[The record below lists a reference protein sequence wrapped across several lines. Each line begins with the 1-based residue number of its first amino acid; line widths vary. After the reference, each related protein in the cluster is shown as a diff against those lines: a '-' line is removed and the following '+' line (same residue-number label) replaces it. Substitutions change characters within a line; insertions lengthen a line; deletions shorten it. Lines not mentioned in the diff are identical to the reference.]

1 MKKFLFALPLPFCA
15 AAPAHA
21 TGGFFCETR
30 GAATPISVSI
40 TYTHTTGGG
49 LVGATLTDGDKEI
62 PTEKAQWW
70 LDGTELRLLLTDPDL
85 EREEV
90 EIRARGRSEVMVGTL
105 KRGGKA
111 YRVRCEES
119 G

>member
-1 MKKFLFALPLPFCA
+1 MKSYLLAAPLLLCA
-15 AAPAHA
+15 AAPAQA

-30 GAATPISVSI
+30 GAPKPIEVSI
-40 TYTHTTGGG
+40 TYTHTTGGA
-49 LVGATLTDGDKEI
+49 LIGATLTEAGKEI

-90 EIRARGRSEVMVGTL
+90 EIRARGRGEVMTGTL
-105 KRGGKA
+105 KRGERTW
-111 YRVRCEES
+111 RVRCEES

>member
-1 MKKFLFALPLPFCA
+1 MKRFLFALPMLLAA
-15 AAPAHA
+15 AAPAYA
-21 TGGFFCETR
+21 TGGFSCETR
-30 GAATPISVSI
+30 GAKKIEVNI
-40 TYTHTTGGG
+40 VFTHTTGGG
-49 LVGATLTDGDKEI
+49 LVGATLIDNDKEI

-90 EIRARGRSEVMVGTL
+90 EIRVRGSGEVMVGTL
-105 KRGGKA
+105 KRGGRT

>member
-1 MKKFLFALPLPFCA
+1 MKKLLLAAPLLFCA

-21 TGGFFCETR
+21 TAGFFCETR
-30 GAATPISVSI
+30 GAARSI
-40 TYTHTTGGG
+40 TVNMVYTMGTGGA
-49 LVGATLTDGDKEI
+49 LQEATLTDNGKEVK
-62 PTEKAQWW
+62 TEKAQWW
-70 LDGTELRLLLTDPDL
+70 IDGTELRLLLTDPDL

-90 EIRARGRSEVMVGTL
+90 EIRARGRGEVMVGTL
-105 KRGGKA
+105 KRGERT

>member
-1 MKKFLFALPLPFCA
+1 MRKVLLALPLLLCA

-21 TGGFFCETR
+21 TGGFVCETR
-30 GAATPISVSI
+30 GAKAISVSVVF
-40 TYTHTTGGG
+40 THSAGGA
-49 LVGATLTDGDKEI
+49 LVGATLVDNGKEV

-70 LDGTELRLLLTDPDL
+70 LDGVELRLLLTDPDL

-90 EIRARGRSEVMVGTL
+90 EIRARGAGEVMVGTL
-105 KRGGKA
+105 KRGGRT

>member
-1 MKKFLFALPLPFCA
+1 MRYMFAAPLLFCA

-21 TGGFFCETR
+21 TGGMACETT
-30 GAATPISVSI
+30 GARKIEVGVSF
-40 TYTHTTGGG
+40 THSTGGG
-49 LVGATLTDGDKEI
+49 LVGATLIDNGVEVT
-62 PTEKAQWW
+62 TEKAQWW
-70 LDGTELRLLLTDPDL
+70 LDGNEMRLLLVDPNL

-90 EIRARGRSEVMVGTL
+90 EIRVTGKGEIMRGIL
-105 KRGGKA
+105 KRGGRT